1 MKERYPVFEKY
12 HIIVQASS
20 NINVLFQ
27 RLKQEENL
35 QNSIINSR
43 IKMAATNVITKYE
56 DLQSLNTIS
65 QQRLKEKE
73 KKKLEKE
80 LKNKK
85 KKLQEKKNKNK
96 EEKEAERNNILNTI
110 DNHILNTS
118 NSRPRNFTYTT
129 YKDESKEIDN
139 SSYDT
144 SKIVNVID
152 EIDKKLEKRGKNR
165 KNKKELNVLN
175 LNKLD

>member
-1 MKERYPVFEKY
+1 MKDRYPIFEKY
-12 HIIVQASS
+12 HIIVQACS

-56 DLQSLNTIS
+56 DLQSLNDIS
-65 QQRLKEKE
+65 VQRVKEKE
-73 KKKLEKE
+73 QKKLEKE

-85 KKLQEKKNKNK
+85 KKLQEKKNKNR

-118 NSRPRNFTYTT
+118 NSRPRSFNYTT
-129 YKDESKEIDN
+129 YKDDSKDISEP
-139 SSYDT
+139 SEYK

-152 EIDKKLEKRGKNR
+152 EIDKKLEKRGRKKKN
-165 KNKKELNVLN
+165 KELNILN

>member
-1 MKERYPVFEKY
+1 
-12 HIIVQASS
+12 
-20 NINVLFQ
+20 
-27 RLKQEENL
+27 
-35 QNSIINSR
+35 
-43 IKMAATNVITKYE
+43 MAATNVITKYE

-65 QQRLKEKE
+65 EQRLKEKE
-73 KKKLEKE
+73 QKKIEKE

-85 KKLQEKKNKNK
+85 KKLQEKKNKNR

-129 YKDESKEIDN
+129 YKDESKEFN

-152 EIDKKLEKRGKNR
+152 EIDKKLEKRGRKKKN
-165 KNKKELNVLN
+165 KELNILN